1 MMTYDTRENS
11 LQSGEPIELYQFTY
25 GNNIYRFTSAQT
37 AVSAIGYVWQPA
49 LLKRSGID
57 YSAEKSRSNLKLD
70 VSRQFEIADLYR
82 IMPPSEV
89 ILLAVYRYHEGD
101 NEVAIIWTGRIL
113 AVEFAGSLAT
123 ITCEPVTTSLKRTG
137 LRRLY
142 QRTCPHVLYG
152 SACRVDKANFM
163 LTATLT
169 TVYGTALGCSAF
181 GLYPD
186 RFFAGGYIEFEYNG
200 VVERRFI
207 TVHTGTQITINVP
220 LIGLESGS
228 SVKVYAGCDHTKQT
242 CKDKFNNLL
251 NYGGFPY
258 IPQKNPFGGNGIY

>member
-1 MMTYDTRENS
+1 MTYDTRENS

-142 QRTCPHVLYG
+142 QRQCPHVLYG
-152 SACRVDKANFM
+152 TACGANKASFSAP
-163 LTATLT
+163 ATLSAVNGT
-169 TVYGTALGCSAF
+169 TLNSATF
-181 GLYPD
+181 GLYAD
-186 RFFAGGYIEFEYNG
+186 GYFSGGYLDIVADG
-200 VVERRFI
+200 VTERRFI
-207 TVHTGTQITINVP
+207 TAHTGTQIIINVP
-220 LIGLESGS
+220 LIGLVSGDTIT
-228 SVKVYAGCDHTKQT
+228 VYAGCDHSKPT

-258 IPQKNPFGGNGIY
+258 IPQKNPFGNNGIY

>member
-1 MMTYDTRENS
+1 MTYDSRENS
-11 LQSGEPIELYQFTY
+11 LQAGEPIELYQFTY

-37 AVSAIGYVWQPA
+37 AVSAVGHTWQPA
-49 LLKRSGID
+49 YLKRSSLD
-57 YSAEKSRSNLKLD
+57 YSAEKSRSNLKID
-70 VSRQFEIADLYR
+70 TNRQFEIADLYR
-82 IMPPSEV
+82 IMPPSDV
-89 ILLAVYRYHEGD
+89 VLLTVFRLHAGD
-101 NEVAIIWTGRIL
+101 GDYAIIWSGR
-113 AVEFAGSLAT
+113 VMGVDFAGSTAT
-123 ITCEPVTTSLKRTG
+123 MTCEPITTSLKRTG

-152 SACRVDKANFM
+152 SACKVNKASFM

-181 GLYPD
+181 GLYSD

-207 TVHTGTQITINVP
+207 TDHTLTQITINVP

-228 SVKVYAGCDHTKQT
+228 SVRVYAGCDHTKQT
-242 CKDKFNNLL
+242 CSDKFNNLL

-258 IPQKNPFGGNGIY
+258 IPQKNPFGNNGIY